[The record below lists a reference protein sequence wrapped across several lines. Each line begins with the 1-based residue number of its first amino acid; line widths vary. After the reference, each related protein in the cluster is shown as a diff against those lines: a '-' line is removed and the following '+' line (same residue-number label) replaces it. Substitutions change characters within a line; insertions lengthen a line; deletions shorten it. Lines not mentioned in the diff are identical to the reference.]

1 MEQSNG
7 VHQETVNNGVQ
18 VKNGIIQ
25 TKEELANAEDEQR
38 VRVYKRRWIMLGLFC
53 VVSMSNAIQWIQYSV
68 ISNVVKDFY
77 GVSQL
82 AVDWFSM
89 IYMLA
94 YIPLIL
100 PGTWL
105 LDHSGLRLIGI
116 LAASLNCLGAWLK
129 FAGAR
134 PDLFG
139 LAFTGQTVAAIAQ
152 VFILGM
158 PAHVAATWFGAE
170 QVSTACA
177 IGVFGNQFGV
187 AIGFVLP
194 PIIVKNDDDITV
206 VERGM
211 KTMFLATALLTTVL
225 LLLIILFYREKPPSP
240 PSRAQLESKKTK
252 EGRSY
257 IDSIWLLSK
266 NLNFI
271 LLLISYGINVGC
283 YYAIGTLLNQIVL
296 SEFPDSEVQIGIIGL
311 ALVLAGIVGSV
322 VAGIWLDKTRTYRG
336 TCIAV
341 YLLSLTGMALFTAS
355 MKLDQLWIVGLV
367 ASFLGFFMTGYLPL
381 GFEYAAELTYP
392 ESEGTS
398 SGLLNASAQAF
409 GIPFTILVGMV
420 VSSKDAIFG
429 NLILTGSL
437 LIGSV
442 LTACIK
448 ADLRR
453 QRAEMQE
460 NTVNTS
466 TVNEEQTNS
475 GFDKQ
480 EIDPVPSQELKNEE
494 EMVELR
500 KYEDKS
506 HKEINDEDVVLHVEK
521 D

>member
-1 MEQSNG
+1 MERRPLLSRPDAEMEESNG
-7 VHQETVNNGVQ
+7 VHQETVTNGVQ

-38 VRVYKRRWIMLGLFC
+38 LTFPFTTRY
-53 VVSMSNAIQWIQYSV
+53 
-68 ISNVVKDFY
+68 
-77 GVSQL
+77 L
-82 AVDWFSM
+82 AVR
-89 IYMLA
+89 
-94 YIPLIL
+94 PL
-100 PGTWL
+100 GTAPHRDISCQSKL
-105 LDHSGLRLIGI
+105 LGCLVE
-116 LAASLNCLGAWLK
+116 SLLVP
-129 FAGAR
+129 

-398 SGLLNASAQAF
+398 SGLLNASAQDK
-409 GIPFTILVGMV
+409 L
-420 VSSKDAIFG
+420 
-429 NLILTGSL
+429 
-437 LIGSV
+437 
-442 LTACIK
+442 ACIK

-453 QRAEMQE
+453 QRAEM
-460 NTVNTS
+460 
-466 TVNEEQTNS
+466 
-475 GFDKQ
+475 
-480 EIDPVPSQELKNEE
+480 QELKNEE

-521 D
+521 ED